1 MFLEIHSDIFRLFLT
16 LYMCMCLY
24 VCVNIYVFV
33 QMFIYRMFV
42 NTHTHTRMCLSTK
55 ALKSSRIRFSEIYP
69 EGTIEEGYCQGG
81 GVQGCD
87 VGSGSLRYC

>member
-1 MFLEIHSDIFRLFLT
+1 
-16 LYMCMCLY
+16 MCP
-24 VCVNIYVFV
+24 
-33 QMFIYRMFV
+33 
-42 NTHTHTRMCLSTK
+42 STE

-69 EGTIEEGYCQGG
+69 EGTIEEGNCQG